1 MEPNQ
6 NGEQP
11 KTELVTT
18 GYFNPQVWAQMK
30 DMSQVFFPSK
40 AIPSYITNAPQ
51 LTMILQAGHEMGMKP
66 VEAMKSLYIVNGNIN
81 LWGSSIIRR
90 LREHGWRIQY
100 EMKVEKGGTCIATV
114 TKGDEKYV
122 ETMSFESAELSGY
135 TKSSTGALKVG
146 WKPGVNRNLK
156 LRYGVI
162 SMIVKTYIPE
172 VLGSAS
178 DIVEVAEDRPVEE
191 GEIVAEP
198 TQDGKSVIIKGADKT
213 AIGDFIAKA
222 KAKKEEEKK
231 PQASG
236 KDINVPTKEVE
247 PEPKEELDNAQ
258 KDGNV
263 KENTK
268 VNNAK

>member
-1 MEPNQ
+1 MQDETK

-30 DMSQVFFPSK
+30 DMSQTFFTSH
-40 AIPSYITNAPQ
+40 AIPSYISNAPQ
-51 LTMILQAGHEMGMKP
+51 LTMILQAGYEMGMKP

-81 LWGSSIIRR
+81 LWGSAIIRR

-100 EMKVEKGGTCIATV
+100 EMKTEKGGTCVATV
-114 TKGDEKYV
+114 TKGDEKYT

-135 TKSSTGALKVG
+135 TKSKEGSLKVG
-146 WKPGVNRNLK
+146 WKAGVNRNLK

-178 DIVEVAEDRPVEE
+178 DIVEVAEDRPIEE

-198 TQDGKSVIIKGADKT
+198 AKDGKSVIIKGADKT
-213 AIGDFIAKA
+213 AIGDFMEKA
-222 KAKKEEEKK
+222 KAKKAEEKK

-236 KDINVPTKEVE
+236 KDIDVPTKES
-247 PEPKEELDNAQ
+247 KEGLDNAQ

-263 KENTK
+263 EVVTKANTEQK
-268 VNNAK
+268 